1 MKPVLLITPPMVQF
15 NTAYPAAPMLA
26 AFLRCQGYK
35 VAQEDLSL
43 ALALRLFS
51 PRGVRDVER
60 ALCRRWARRRR
71 PPSVRHF
78 LIHAT
83 KIESAVAG
91 VITFLQGRAPERQAW
106 LAHSGGLPEGPRFA
120 SMRGLFASDD
130 EASLARHR
138 ASLFLDEI
146 ADAVHDGL
154 DDRFELARYAESL
167 ATTGDFGSLHMT
179 LARRRGL
186 IDRWIDEGA
195 EAAFRCHQPRIVG
208 ITVPFPGALYGAL
221 RIARRMKVLDPRL
234 ATVLGGG
241 FVNTELRELSDPRL
255 FDDFDYVTYDDGEVP
270 LLRII
275 EMGTLRGFASPF
287 GPPRPPPPRSLPPSG
302 TSGPAPSP
310 PHPLATLAPSRSAS
324 PIPPAMV
331 RGERRGR
338 ARSARAEG
346 GVDWSRSPR
355 RGSSPAPHAATRLV
369 RTRVRRRGLVVWLDD
384 AAAPVLRHRDRPTPD
399 FAPLRTNG
407 YLAMAESPNP
417 MHRLWSERRWLKLA
431 LAHGCYWHRCTFCD
445 TCLDTISRFDPA
457 DANTVVGWMEAAMA
471 QTGERSFHFVDEAVP
486 PTLLAAVARRILE
499 RGLEVEWWANI
510 RFERNFTPEL
520 ARLLVRSGCLAVTG
534 GLECGTDR
542 LLALQCKGFDRKQ
555 ATRVMAAFARAEVLV
570 HAYLMYGY
578 PTQTAQETVDAL
590 ELVRQLFAAGYLH
603 SAYWHRFALTVHSPA
618 FRQADKLGIR
628 ILGPRHT
635 NFSCNEIPFSEPSG
649 EDPSPF
655 AAGLRRAVYNFMHGR
670 GLYADVRSWFGFPV
684 PRAILARGFVRT
696 ATRDHG

>member
-1 MKPVLLITPPMVQF
+1 LRSVLLITPPIVQF

-60 ALCRRWARRRR
+60 ALYRRWARRRR

-91 VITFLQGRAPERQAW
+91 VIAFLQGRAPERQAW

-154 DDRFELARYAESL
+154 DNRFELARYAESL
-167 ATTGDFGSLHMT
+167 ATTGDFGSLHMA

-221 RIARRMKVLDPRL
+221 RIARRMKALDPRL

-241 FVNTELRELSDPRL
+241 YVNTELRELCDPRL

-270 LLRII
+270 LLRI
-275 EMGTLRGFASPF
+275 
-287 GPPRPPPPRSLPPSG
+287 
-302 TSGPAPSP
+302 
-310 PHPLATLAPSRSAS
+310 
-324 PIPPAMV
+324 
-331 RGERRGR
+331 
-338 ARSARAEG
+338 AEEG
-346 GVDWSRSPR
+346 
-355 RGSSPAPHAATRLV
+355 ALV
-369 RTRVRRRGLVVWLDD
+369 RTRVRRRGRVVWRDD
-384 AAAPVLRHRDRPTPD
+384 TAAPVLRHRDRPAPD

-471 QTGERSFHFVDEAVP
+471 QTGERSFHFVDEAAP
-486 PTLLAAVARRILE
+486 PALLAAVARRILV
-499 RGLEVEWWANI
+499 RGLEVEWWTNI
-510 RFERNFTPEL
+510 RFERHFTPEL
-520 ARLLVRSGCLAVTG
+520 ARLLARSGCLAVTG

-542 LLALQCKGFDRKQ
+542 LLALQRKGFDRTQ
-555 ATRVMAAFARAEVLV
+555 ATRVMAAFARAGVLV

-628 ILGPRHT
+628 ILDTRPT
-635 NFSCNEIPFSEPSG
+635 VFAQNEISFSEPGG
-649 EDPSPF
+649 EDPEPF
-655 AAGLRRAVYNFMHGR
+655 APGLRRAIYNFMHVQ
-670 GLYADVRSWFGFPV
+670 GLHADVRSWFDFPV
-684 PRAILARGFVRT
+684 PRASIARGFVRA
-696 ATRDHG
+696 ATRNL